1 MDGNAEVTELLDLDL
16 SRIAIRHD
24 GTGHWQVAKDLHITW
39 CRIRSVLAPSL
50 LVKDGIQERVPRR
63 PFVWPLVGLMRTL
76 HRRQLIIAMV

>member
-50 LVKDGIQERVPRR
+50 LVKDDIQERVPRR
-63 PFVWPLVGLMRTL
+63 PSVWPLVGLMRTL
-76 HRRQLIIAMV
+76 HRRQLIITMV